1 MIFQI
6 AGICYW
12 CEVSKYMYQFTLA
25 LEMRACPQIC
35 LLSHISKSRSH
46 WKSSQAAQAPR
57 RPPNNTSKNPGGE
70 ITNNANWKHTLANC
84 ILNWREKDDTLLL
97 DDRKRQLK
105 ERRNRWQ
112 PVSKLTIRQNCEN
125 TKSYPNGGQLIC
137 EISGRRTQ

>member
-12 CEVSKYMYQFTLA
+12 CKVSRYLYQFTLA

-57 RPPNNTSKNPGGE
+57 RPPNNTSKNPDGE
-70 ITNNANWKHTLANC
+70 ITNNANWIHTHFKLE
-84 ILNWREKDDTLLL
+84 REKDDTLL